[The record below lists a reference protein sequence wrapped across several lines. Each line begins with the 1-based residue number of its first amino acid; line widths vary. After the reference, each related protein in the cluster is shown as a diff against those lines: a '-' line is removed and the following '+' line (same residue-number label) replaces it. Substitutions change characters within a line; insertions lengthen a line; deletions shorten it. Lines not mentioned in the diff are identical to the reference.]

1 MGMADRRLGESS
13 DLPWKEAVRLM
24 RNLLKTLRIIGVA
37 ALVTVFFS
45 CAALDKDTAQKASS
59 QKRLPDNYEFE
70 DVLIPRELDLDKEA
84 SFIYRSEGLKAGLLR
99 FSGRVEMSSLM
110 RFFANN
116 MPKDGWRVVSQ
127 FRSPQSLM
135 LFQKGNRMC
144 VVAIED
150 ADFKTYTDVWVV
162 PMNESL
168 DAGTQK

>member
-1 MGMADRRLGESS
+1 
-13 DLPWKEAVRLM
+13 M
-24 RNLLKTLRIIGVA
+24 RIFLKAFRFIGVA
-37 ALVTVFFS
+37 AMAAVFFS
-45 CAALDKDTAQKASS
+45 CAAFEKDTAQKVSPP
-59 QKRLPDNYEFE
+59 KRLADNYEFE
-70 DVLIPRELDLDKEA
+70 DVLIPRELDLDKDG

-99 FSGRVEMSSLM
+99 FAGRVEMNSLM
-110 RFFANN
+110 QFFANN
-116 MPKDGWRVVSQ
+116 LPKDGWRLVSQ

-150 ADFKTYTDVWVV
+150 ADFRTFTDVWVV